1 MKTRIPAVFFQKRLK
16 GSTEAVQIPE
26 KLEMF
31 ENELDEV
38 VGGLRAN
45 VGAIAGGALRV
56 SDGSG
61 GSVTY
66 SYSAGWLDV
75 EQADDCTA

>member
-1 MKTRIPAVFFQKRLK
+1 MKKLIPAVFFQKQAQRGTAPTSVK
-16 GSTEAVQIPE
+16 VPE
-26 KLEMF
+26 RLEMF
-31 ENELDEV
+31 DSELDEI
-38 VGGLRAN
+38 VGGMR
-45 VGAIAGGALRV
+45 RV

-75 EQADDCTA
+75 EQADDCAA

>member
-1 MKTRIPAVFFQKRLK
+1 MKTLIPAVFFQKQLK
-16 GSTEAVQIPE
+16 GSTASVQKPE

-38 VGGLRAN
+38 VGGVRRMN
-45 VGAIAGGALRV
+45 
-56 SDGSG
+56 DGSG
-61 GSVTY
+61 GSVTF

-75 EQADDCTA
+75 EQADDCAA